1 MTDMLNPLIDWL
13 KHALPS
19 ASLQN
24 GLLGFGLFVFMLVAS
39 LLAVGLVLVKLP
51 ADYFSPQHA
60 REFWGDKPRAVRWAG
75 LVVKNIVGLLLV
87 LLGIVLS
94 LPGIPGQGLLTILL
108 GLVMLDI
115 PGLRPLESRLVRIPA
130 VKKAIDKLRARF
142 GKAPMIID

>member
-1 MTDMLNPLIDWL
+1 
-13 KHALPS
+13 
-19 ASLQN
+19 
-24 GLLGFGLFVFMLVAS
+24 
-39 LLAVGLVLVKLP
+39 VGLVLVKLP